1 MNFRTHPKIIQSTKF
16 FCLHEDE
23 TDYNDEFNMEEIEP
37 ETIDLKNNLLVQ
49 ICTNPCYLFLF
60 LCMYSI
66 WLGTYSKRKI
76 YEVLQKYEALQKK
89 D

>member
-1 MNFRTHPKIIQSTKF
+1 MIISKYALPRTHPKMIQRTKF

-66 WLGTYSKRKI
+66 WLGIYSKRKI
-76 YEVLQKYEALQKK
+76 YEALQKK
-89 D
+89 N